1 VDKKIKM
8 DFISFFKN
16 KALKMLL
23 LIAVSIFS
31 FSMYAQLA
39 NRKFEFIP
47 EKYNPKKFDV
57 PVTNPFLLTFPL
69 PSMDLSKMRRNSF
82 SPESR
87 IYLEKCKKLYYD
99 QIIAPDYQVLVGD
112 VRFSH
117 QGAIL
122 YCDSAQ
128 FFRESNSLYAYGNVH
143 MNQGD
148 TLFLYGAWMHY
159 DGNTK
164 LARVRDKVRLENKS
178 TTLFTDSLNYDRIT
192 SIGYYFDGGM
202 LVDSVNELS
211 SDYGQLNTES
221 DYAEFRNSV
230 RLKNPDFVLRTQKLR
245 YNTRTKVADI
255 INPATIVSDSGFIN
269 AVGGWYNTSSYESE
283 FWHRSYVVNNHKRID
298 ADTLFYN
305 QKSGIGKG
313 FGKVVLVDSTRNVT
327 LKGEKCYSDEKRDS
341 ALMSKNA
348 LYIDHSSED
357 TLFLH
362 ADTLITFKDLR
373 HKNVV
378 SADSANPAV
387 NSGKPINP
395 VLPNANLKTAKDSLL
410 NNIKK
415 DSIQSLNSAK
425 DDTTKLKPG
434 QSLKPLPVKDSINSD
449 TSLVKPLKP
458 LRLTSGVKSLSSDT
472 LISGLKKDS
481 LNFTG
486 DTLSLAKDTANAVQ
500 DTVFHIVKA
509 FTGVRIFKKDFQAI
523 CDTLIYF
530 EKDSM
535 MHFIQQPVL
544 WTEKQQLTGEL
555 MKLNIFDGEPQ
566 KLDVT
571 GSALVVS
578 FEIDSLYNQFGG
590 KQLIAYFDSSEISR
604 VEVEGNAESIFL
616 PRDED
621 KELMGFNRMEGSSM
635 TIFMNKGNLDK
646 LILWPQPKGKFYPIG
661 MIDPSQRYLKNFE
674 WLEDLRPKN
683 PDDVMSDTPKTRVF
697 KSGGSRKSTDSSGD

>member
-1 VDKKIKM
+1 
-8 DFISFFKN
+8 
-16 KALKMLL
+16 MLL
-23 LIAVSIFS
+23 LIVVCIFS

-47 EKYNPKKFDV
+47 EKYNPKKFEV
-57 PVTNPFLLTFPL
+57 PVTNPFLLKFPL
-69 PSMDLSKMRRNSF
+69 PSMDLSKMRKNSF

-87 IYLEKCKKLYYD
+87 IYLENCKKLYYD
-99 QIIAPDYQVLVGD
+99 QILAPDYQILVGD

-128 FFRESNSLYAYGNVH
+128 FFRASNSLYAFGNVH

-164 LARVRDKVRLENKS
+164 LAKVREKVRLENKS

-230 RLKNPDFVLRTQKLR
+230 RLKNPDFVLRTQRLH

-255 INPATIVSDSGFIN
+255 VKPATIVSDSGFIN
-269 AVGGWYNTSSYESE
+269 AVGGWYNTTTSESE
-283 FWHRSYVVNNHKRID
+283 FWHRSYAINKHKRLD

-305 QKSGIGKG
+305 QKTGIGKG
-313 FGKVVLVDSTRNVT
+313 FGKVILIDSTRNVT
-327 LKGEKCYSDEKRDS
+327 LKGEYCYSDEKRDS
-341 ALMSKNA
+341 ALMVRNA

-373 HKNVV
+373 HQNVV
-378 SADSANPAV
+378 SLDSAKSADKPV
-387 NSGKPINP
+387 NRLNP
-395 VLPNANLKTAKDSLL
+395 VLPAAYLKTAKDSIM
-410 NNIKK
+410 NSAKKDSVMNSVKEDSIISNIKK
-415 DSIQSLNSAK
+415 DSIPGDSSLMKPIKPIRLLSGK
-425 DDTTKLKPG
+425 DKNGID
-434 QSLKPLPVKDSINSD
+434 SLYSGMIKDSVNIA
-449 TSLVKPLKP
+449 
-458 LRLTSGVKSLSSDT
+458 R
-472 LISGLKKDS
+472 DS
-481 LNFTG
+481 
-486 DTLSLAKDTANAVQ
+486 LSLAKDTTSTVQ
-500 DTVFHIVKA
+500 DSVFHIVKA
-509 FTGVRIFKKDFQAI
+509 YTGVRIFKKDFQAI
-523 CDTLIYF
+523 CDTLIYY

-555 MKLNIFDGEPQ
+555 MKLTIYDGEPQ
-566 KLDVT
+566 KLDVN
-571 GSALVVS
+571 GSAMVVS

-604 VEVEGNAESIFL
+604 VEVDGNAESIFL

-646 LILWPQPKGKFYPIG
+646 LILWPQPKGKFYPMG

-683 PDDVMSDTPKTRVF
+683 PDDVMSDTPKTRVI
-697 KSGGSRKSTDSSGD
+697 KSGGSRKSSDSSGD